1 MFGGLGSRALG
12 VYRGVSKIRGTSLGV
27 IIRAIVCWGLYWG
40 PLVLGNYHIETT
52 HYYQVP
58 LEDSVEILL
67 KDTYKAF
74 AVALLGSLS
83 VGWACLAEA
92 GICLCAMV
100 DMLIVPPQKINLT
113 TPYK

>member
-1 MFGGLGSRALG
+1 M
-12 VYRGVSKIRGTSLGV
+12 GVSKIRGTSLGV
-27 IIRAIVCWGLYWG
+27 IIRTVICWGL
-40 PLVLGNYHIETT
+40 LILGNYHVETT

-67 KDTYKAF
+67 RDAGKAF

-92 GICLCAMV
+92 GICLCAVV
-100 DMLIVPPQKINLT
+100 DMLSAPPPPKKINLT